1 VDAVGGPKK
10 DCKKWTIRLSFTEA
24 GIVTTKLSPHW
35 IPRKRVLCAAA
46 VFFVFVLGC
55 SLLASQESSG
65 KNAQSTE
72 NDTVYEPGNGLTP
85 PKGVYMPNAEYSE
98 KARKKKI
105 SGTVVVGM
113 VVTADGKVRDVKVT
127 QSLEPSLD
135 QQAIAAV
142 QTWKFEPA
150 TKDGK
155 PVAVHIHAEIT
166 FRIR

>member
-1 VDAVGGPKK
+1 M
-10 DCKKWTIRLSFTEA
+10 
-24 GIVTTKLSPHW
+24 TTKPSPNW
-35 IPRKRVLCAAA
+35 IRGQRAACAAA
-46 VFFVFVLGC
+46 VIIVLSC
-55 SLLASQESSG
+55 SVIAAQESSD
-65 KNAQSTE
+65 KNAQSAE

-85 PKGVYMPNAEYSE
+85 PKGVYLPNPEYSE

-105 SGTVVVGM
+105 SGTVLVEM
-113 VVTADGKVRDVKVT
+113 VVTTDGKVRDVKVT
-127 QSLEPSLD
+127 KSLEPSLD

-155 PVAVHIHAEIT
+155 PVAVHIHAEVS